1 MPQDDV
7 VPDTSSLA
15 VHELVV
21 VLDRAADVLLASRYG
36 ISHPRFMVLR
46 ALRVG
51 GTATQHALAGRLG
64 ITDAAV
70 SRMLPGL
77 TGAGLV
83 TVADDPDHGRRR
95 LVTLTDRGETLARDC
110 ELALDAAFTGA
121 ATEAGVDVEKFVYS
135 ARALTER
142 VRASMKSGQKSGS
155 TSHGVSG

>member
-1 MPQDDV
+1 

-21 VLDRAADVLLASRYG
+21 ALDRAADVLLASRYA

-46 ALRVG
+46 ALRIG
-51 GTATQHALAGRLG
+51 GTATQHALGGRLG

-77 TGAGLV
+77 TAAGLL

-95 LVTLTDRGETLARDC
+95 LVTLTDRGEKLARDC

-121 ATEAGVDVEKFVYS
+121 ATDAGVDVEKFVHS

-142 VRASMKSGQKSGS
+142 VRASMKLGPA
-155 TSHGVSG
+155 SHGESE

>member
-1 MPQDDV
+1 MMSCPTR
-7 VPDTSSLA
+7 PASPSTNWWLSSTELRTSCS
-15 VHELVV
+15 
-21 VLDRAADVLLASRYG
+21 
-36 ISHPRFMVLR
+36 
-46 ALRVG
+46 RVG

-121 ATEAGVDVEKFVYS
+121 ATDAGVDVEKFVYS

>member
-1 MPQDDV
+1 MGQDDV

-21 VLDRAADVLLASRYG
+21 VLDRAADVLLANRYA

-46 ALRVG
+46 ALRIG

-77 TGAGLV
+77 ADAGLL
-83 TVADDPDHGRRR
+83 TVADDPGHGRRR
-95 LVTLTDRGETLARDC
+95 LVTLTDQGEKLAREC

-121 ATEAGVDVEKFVYS
+121 ATDAGVDIEKFMHG
-135 ARALTER
+135 ARALTKQ
-142 VRASMKSGQKSGS
+142 VRASMKFGP
-155 TSHGVSG
+155 TSHGESE

>member
-1 MPQDDV
+1 

-21 VLDRAADVLLASRYG
+21 ALDRAADVLLASRHG

-46 ALRVG
+46 ALRTG
-51 GTATQHALAGRLG
+51 GTATQHALAERLG

-77 TGAGLV
+77 ADAGLL
-83 TVADDPDHGRRR
+83 TVVVDPDHGRRR
-95 LVTLTDRGETLARDC
+95 LVTLTDRGEEVAREC
-110 ELALDAAFTGA
+110 ELTLDAAFTGA
-121 ATEAGVDVEKFVYS
+121 ATDAGVDVEGFVHA

-142 VRASMKSGQKSGS
+142 VRASMQPR
-155 TSHGVSG
+155 TTRHGEAG

>member
-1 MPQDDV
+1 MRQDSV
-7 VPDTSSLA
+7 VPDTSALA

-21 VLDRAADVLLASRYG
+21 ALDRAADVLLADRYA

-46 ALRVG
+46 ALRIG
-51 GTATQHALAGRLG
+51 GTATQHALGGRLG

-77 TGAGLV
+77 ADAGLLTV
-83 TVADDPDHGRRR
+83 TDDPDHGRRR
-95 LVTLTDRGETLARDC
+95 LVTLTDRGEQLARDC

-121 ATEAGVDVEKFVYS
+121 ATDAGVDVEAFVHS

-142 VRASMKSGQKSGS
+142 VRVSMRSGS
-155 TSHGVSG
+155 PTSHGESA